1 MAAANFLM
9 KVLSA
14 LDIAGDADLLL
25 DLPVLLRCT
34 FAGVVLLDAGT
45 LLPAPFSSFF
55 SFFAV
60 FFMSFFA
67 AFFSIFATFF
77 AALLVI
83 VRLWLDGAF
92 IEGAVVFFLAVVFL
106 AMAFLA
112 AGLFLAVVCVEFF
125 VTFLAMSEKV
135 PSREVSSGT
144 TASEECAS
152 LL

>member
-45 LLPAPFSSFF
+45 LLPASFSSFF

-67 AFFSIFATFF
+67 FFAAFFSFFASFFAAFFSFFASFF

-92 IEGAVVFFLAVVFL
+92 IEGAV
-106 AMAFLA
+106 
-112 AGLFLAVVCVEFF
+112 
-125 VTFLAMSEKV
+125 
-135 PSREVSSGT
+135 
-144 TASEECAS
+144 
-152 LL
+152 